1 MSAITIK
8 VTTEEL
14 QAKADIV
21 KVKVAQMQADI
32 NEAERLLN
40 NTASYWL
47 GDAGDKKRKDF
58 QKKKQQA
65 DEVVRRLSEYPR
77 DLLERAGI
85 YVAAEKENASR
96 PASLPTDFII

>member
-1 MSAITIK
+1 MSGIIIK

-21 KVKVAQMQADI
+21 KTKVDEMKADI
-32 NEAERLLN
+32 DEAERLLN

-47 GDAGDKKRKDF
+47 GSAGDKKRKDF

-77 DLLERAGI
+77 DLLEMAGI
-85 YVAAEKENASR
+85 YVAAERENASK